1 VHTVPVPQD
10 REPQG
15 VTSMWCMRDQRLG
28 DLPPMRLSWVCCG
41 VDYPRVIEGAADYI
55 LYSRSNPWDHAPGTL
70 LVTEAG
76 GTVGHP
82 DGTPYGPRS
91 LRPGLVIAVD
101 RCTYSAVQRRAAPT
115 FAR

>member
-1 VHTVPVPQD
+1 MVHP
-10 REPQG
+10 
-15 VTSMWCMRDQRLG
+15 
-28 DLPPMRLSWVCCG
+28 
-41 VDYPRVIEGAADYI
+41 ADAVRR
-55 LYSRSNPWDHAPGTL
+55 RSNPWDHAPGTL